1 MTLRRRI
8 LVAIIPLLALVCA
21 LGGTATALLY
31 HLGDRI
37 DRILRENYD
46 SVIYMRDLNE
56 ALERIDSS
64 FQFALAGRD
73 KESFKQ
79 YEENWNLY
87 NASVAKERNNIT
99 LPGEAELVEKL
110 TALSRQYREQGDNF
124 FAHSGQERNQLYFGE
139 RNQTGIYATFR
150 EIKSVSGDILK
161 INQENMEQANRNA
174 RRVARSAL
182 LWYGVGLALGIVL
195 AVLLIASTIRT
206 ILQPIR
212 AVTESAT
219 AIGAGNL
226 DQLVPITSEDELGQ
240 LAGAFN
246 SMARE
251 LRNFQKSHKAQLIR
265 AQRTSQATIDSFPD
279 PVLVV
284 DRQQRVELAN
294 PVARRLLVGM
304 LPEKGEISPAVWQP
318 PESLRQ
324 PLAEA
329 LNNQREFA
337 PEGFDKAI
345 VVQIGEK
352 THTFLPRILPIRDSE
367 GATLG
372 AAVLLEDVTRF
383 RLLDDM
389 KSNLVATVS
398 HELKTPLTSIRLV
411 LHLLLE
417 ENVGALTPKQ
427 LELLIDARDNAER
440 LLVMINNLLDL
451 ARLEQ
456 GKTQLNLRPE
466 QPALLLRSAA
476 DSFQPR
482 AVDQGVQLSVAAPD
496 NLPPVAVDAD
506 QFQHALRNLLDN
518 ALIHTPQGGR
528 ITIAAEPADGK
539 VIFSVADTGRGIPAE
554 YLPFVFERYFRV
566 PGDIAPGGSGLGL
579 AIVREIVTAHGGT
592 VQCESI
598 PGEKTVF
605 SMSLPVWPAE
615 GVEKSLGQNS
625 NE

>member
-1 MTLRRRI
+1 MTLRHRI
-8 LVAIIPLLALVCA
+8 IVALIPLFALLLA
-21 LGGTATALLY
+21 LGGTATFLIY
-31 HLGDRI
+31 HVGDRI

-46 SVIYMRDLNE
+46 SVRYMRDLNE

-64 FQFALAGRD
+64 FQFTLAGREKD
-73 KESFKQ
+73 SFKQ
-79 YEENWNLY
+79 YEDNWKSFNDCVT
-87 NASVAKERNNIT
+87 NEQNNIT
-99 LPGEAELVEKL
+99 LPGEAELAEKL
-110 TALSRQYREQGDNF
+110 TALSRRYRQQGDKF
-124 FAHSGQERNQLYFGE
+124 FAGPSQDRDQLYFG
-139 RNQTGIYATFR
+139 RPDQSGLYGAFR
-150 EIKSVSGDILK
+150 DIKVVSGDILK
-161 INQENMEQANRNA
+161 INQDNMEKSNRNA

-182 LWYGVGLALGIVL
+182 LWYGAGLGFGIVL

-212 AVTESAT
+212 AVTESAA

-226 DQLVPITSEDELGQ
+226 DQLVPINSEDELGQ
-240 LAGAFN
+240 LAQAFN
-246 SMARE
+246 NMARD

-284 DRQQRVELAN
+284 DQQQHVELAN

-304 LPEKGEISPAVWQP
+304 LPEMGEISPTVWQS

-324 PLAEA
+324 PLADA
-329 LNNQREFA
+329 LNNQREYV
-337 PEGFDKAI
+337 PEGYDKAV

-352 THTFLPRILPIRDSE
+352 THTFLPRILPIRDPD

-389 KSNLVATVS
+389 KTNLVATVS

-417 ENVGALTPKQ
+417 ENLGALSPKQ
-427 LELLIDARDNAER
+427 LELLVDARDNAER

-456 GKTQLNLRPE
+456 GKIQLNLRSE
-466 QPALLLRSAA
+466 RPASLLRSAA

-482 AVDQGVQLSVAAPD
+482 AADQGVQLTLEASD
-496 NLPPVAVDAD
+496 NLQAVAVDAD
-506 QFQHALRNLLDN
+506 QFQHALQNLLDN

-528 ITIAAEPADGK
+528 ITLAAEPAGDK
-539 VIFSVADTGRGIPAE
+539 IVFSVADTGCGIPAQFMP
-554 YLPFVFERYFRV
+554 YVFERYFRV
-566 PGDIAPGGSGLGL
+566 PGDTAHGGSGLGL
-579 AIVREIVTAHGGT
+579 AIVREIITAHGGS
-592 VQCESI
+592 VKCESI

-605 SMSLPVWPAE
+605 IMSLPVWTATGE
-615 GVEKSLGQNS
+615 V
-625 NE
+625 